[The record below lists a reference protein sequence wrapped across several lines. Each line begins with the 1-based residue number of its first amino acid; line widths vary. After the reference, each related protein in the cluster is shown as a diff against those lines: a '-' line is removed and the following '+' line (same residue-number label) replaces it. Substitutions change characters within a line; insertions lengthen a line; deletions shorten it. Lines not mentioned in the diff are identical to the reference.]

1 MAISKAIIAI
11 SRAILRG
18 FQHTLMELPVPNV
31 WNPSPQGVG
40 IFSPKKDGKP
50 QPDCCGGRLFPLVS
64 TAQARELTEK
74 DLSKLLEVRPFL
86 RFPSI
91 LMDFGAPQMV
101 MRYLRRILEARNS
114 WMSSR

>member
-1 MAISKAIIAI
+1 
-11 SRAILRG
+11 
-18 FQHTLMELPVPNV
+18 MELPVPNV

-40 IFSPKKDGKP
+40 IFSPKNDGNP
-50 QPDCCGGRLFPLVS
+50 QPDCCGGRLFGFPLVS

-74 DLSKLLEVRPFL
+74 DLSKLLEVRFFL

-101 MRYLRRILEARNS
+101 MRYLRRILEAQNS
-114 WMSSR
+114 WMSLR